1 MTHVTRPVVALLE
14 LLLSG
19 SQKHMSAVLESLPTA
34 SASRQPF
41 GTETVSD
48 ALIAFI
54 EKATESTRST
64 TMKMQVRP
72 HLLYLPNQFAGGSS
86 LHRLVPISLF
96 CSVQTYVFL
105 VIFSVQGKQLGKI
118 ISKHEF
124 GKTSRVF

>member
-1 MTHVTRPVVALLE
+1 MCTVNGVTFPNRPVVPLLE
-14 LLLSG
+14 LLLPG
-19 SQKHMSAVLESLPTA
+19 SQKHMSAVVESLPTA

-72 HLLYLPNQFAGGSS
+72 HLLYLPNQFAGGSF
-86 LHRLVPISLF
+86 LYRLVTVRVSF
-96 CSVQTYVFL
+96 AVFKRNICFPSHL
-105 VIFSVQGKQLGKI
+105 LS
-118 ISKHEF
+118 
-124 GKTSRVF
+124 SRKAIW